1 MKIGIVHTGY
11 LFKGGEDVMV
21 EQEYQLLK
29 KHKVAV
35 EVLYFKNSSNWLY
48 QLAEMITAF
57 YNPFSYRRISR
68 WLATVKPDVVHIHN
82 WHYSA
87 SPAVFL
93 AAKKKG
99 IPVVHTLHNFRL
111 LCPSGTLLHNDVISS
126 EYLSNKFPWHSVRSR
141 AYRHSYLQTFWLASV
156 IWFHKIIG
164 TWKNVDK
171 YIALT
176 EHAKSI
182 FLLSDI
188 FTKEKIVVK
197 PNFIANVP
205 SEECERQSHFL
216 FTGRLSIEKG
226 MNVLLNAFAHSGH
239 VLKIIGDGPL
249 RNLVENY
256 AKEHNNIIYLGFKH
270 KNEIMNE
277 LKVCTA
283 FIFSSI
289 WYEGNPLTIIEAL
302 ACGTAVI
309 TSGMGAMQ
317 TMITDGYNGLHFKPG
332 SENDLIEKL
341 NKWQVLPQSRKED
354 FYVNAKQSYID
365 NYTPEK
371 SFEKLIS
378 IYKSVVNHGKTKPI
392 EFVY

>member
-29 KHKVAV
+29 KNKVAV
-35 EVLYFKNSSNWLY
+35 EVLYFKNASSRLQ
-48 QLAEMITAF
+48 QLAEMTTAF
-57 YNPFSYRRISR
+57 YNPFSYYRISR
-68 WLATVKPDVVHIHN
+68 WLAAVKPDVVHIHN

-111 LCPSGTLLHNDVISS
+111 LCPSGTLLHNNVISS
-126 EYLSNKFPWHSVRSR
+126 EYLRNTFPWHSVRSR

-156 IWFHKIIG
+156 IWFHKKIG

-171 YIALT
+171 YIVLT
-176 EHAKSI
+176 EHAKGI
-182 FLLSDI
+182 FLSSDI
-188 FTKEKIVVK
+188 FTKEKIAVK
-197 PNFIANVP
+197 PNFIANVSP
-205 SEECERQSHFL
+205 EKLERQSHFL
-216 FTGRLSIEKG
+216 FTGRLSAEKG
-226 MNVLLNAFAHSGH
+226 LEVLLTAFARSGH
-239 VLKIIGDGPL
+239 TLKIIGDGPL
-249 RNLVENY
+249 RNVVEGF
-256 AKEHNNIIYLGFKH
+256 AKMHKNIIYLGFKH
-270 KNEIMNE
+270 KNEIINE

-283 FIFSSI
+283 SIFSSI

-302 ACGTAVI
+302 SCGTAVI
-309 TSGMGAMQ
+309 ASGMGAMQ

-332 SENDLIEKL
+332 SEDDLIEQL
-341 NKWQVLPQSRKED
+341 NQWQALPQSRKD
-354 FYVNAKQSYID
+354 NFYAKAKQSYMD

-371 SFEKLIS
+371 SFEKLVS
-378 IYKSVVNHGKTKPI
+378 IYKSVVTHGKTKPV
-392 EFVY
+392 ELVH